1 MEFGQVINP
10 EYNPTKNAV
19 YDAFTEYF
27 GNPVLTKIKNV
38 NNYSVYMTRIHAMLG
53 NAIRYLILFVEVDAN
68 ALKTTKNMTD
78 LEWISLQTRT
88 LEDRHDLKPHT
99 YNARNMHPLTQ
110 KITIQTHDEKQS
122 TYKAESFPLVI
133 TLLHTRKNN
142 SFQYQPSGT
151 IVSAL
156 ETFQTIIN
164 FKDLNE
170 LF

>member
-10 EYNPTKNAV
+10 QYDPSKNNI
-19 YDAFTEYF
+19 YEAFTEYF

-38 NNYSVYMTRIHAMLG
+38 DNYSVYMTRIHSMLG
-53 NAIRYLILFVEVDAN
+53 NSFRYLILFVERDVDMF
-68 ALKTTKNMTD
+68 KTTKNMID
-78 LEWISLQTRT
+78 IEWISLQTRT
-88 LEDRHDLKPHT
+88 LEDWHDLKQHT
-99 YNARNMHPLTQ
+99 YNVRNMPPLTQ
-110 KITIQTHDEKQS
+110 KITIKTHNEKQS
-122 TYKAESFPLVI
+122 TYDAESFPLVI

-164 FKDLNE
+164 FRESN
-170 LF
+170 